1 MKNSSRATAPIR
13 WACPPPPG
21 CSFSFEEQD
30 YICLAI
36 LYLESLNKPFRPWQ
50 TTAHLIPMGELL
62 KRNRLINPKS
72 VCMAPPTQLL
82 PGEIPTAP
90 TPSPPLGERLLTLA
104 TFGPSRWEQIL
115 GCECFFEFTFSIVC
129 LGFFFLLPPFFPGG
143 LSPSL
148 TCSVDHSH
156 TILSEQT
163 CSGPHNYLIFPLPP
177 PSPPWGH

>member
-1 MKNSSRATAPIR
+1 MKNLSTATAPIR

-62 KRNRLINPKS
+62 KRTRLLNPKS
-72 VCMAPPTQLL
+72 VRTPPPHQL
-82 PGEIPTAP
+82 PSGQIPTAP
-90 TPSPPLGERLLTLA
+90 TPSPPLGERLLTLT

-115 GCECFFEFTFSIVC
+115 GFECFFQFTFSIVV
-129 LGFFFLLPPFFPGG
+129 LGVFFCSLP
-143 LSPSL
+143 
-148 TCSVDHSH
+148 HSSQGVSRPCW
-156 TILSEQT
+156 LVQ
-163 CSGPHNYLIFPLPP
+163 
-177 PSPPWGH
+177 

>member
-62 KRNRLINPKS
+62 KRTRLTNPKS
-72 VCMAPPTQLL
+72 VCTHPPQL
-82 PGEIPTAP
+82 PSGQVRTAP

-115 GCECFFEFTFSIVC
+115 GFEFTFSIVY
-129 LGFFFLLPPFFPGG
+129 LGFFLLPPPLFPGG

-163 CSGPHNYLIFPLPP
+163 CSGPHNYLFFPLPP

>member
-72 VCMAPPTQLL
+72 VCMAPL
-82 PGEIPTAP
+82 PNSFPGKSPPPPLPALHWGKGCSL
-90 TPSPPLGERLLTLA
+90 SPPLAPLDGNRFLALSVSSSLLLVLSA
-104 TFGPSRWEQIL
+104 W
-115 GCECFFEFTFSIVC
+115 V
-129 LGFFFLLPPFFPGG
+129 FFFSFPHSSQGVSLP
-143 LSPSL
+143 
-148 TCSVDHSH
+148 H
-156 TILSEQT
+156 
-163 CSGPHNYLIFPLPP
+163 
-177 PSPPWGH
+177 